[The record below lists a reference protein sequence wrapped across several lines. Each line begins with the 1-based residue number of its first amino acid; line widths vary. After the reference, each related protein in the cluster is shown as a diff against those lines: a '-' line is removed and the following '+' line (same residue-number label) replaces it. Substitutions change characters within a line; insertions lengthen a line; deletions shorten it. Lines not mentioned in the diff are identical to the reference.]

1 MLSIRPRPKPC
12 WTRLVIKR
20 GADGNRFKLK
30 LLPAPFFNETKQ
42 FGDYL
47 RQALAKIGIDAEVV
61 SNDTPA
67 HLKAVYTD
75 HDFDITVATPVYRSD
90 PAISTTI
97 LLEMRPAGGRAVSPT
112 STAMPMRM

>member
-1 MLSIRPRPKPC
+1 
-12 WTRLVIKR
+12 
-20 GADGNRFKLK
+20 
-30 LLPAPFFNETKQ
+30 Q
-42 FGDYL
+42 
-47 RQALAKIGIDAEVV
+47 VV

-97 LLEMRPAGGRAVSPT
+97 LFESGLPTGVPVSNQYGYANADVDKLIKDAA
-112 STAMPMRM
+112 STVD